1 MRKKYVSIALLL
13 LVGLLSGCAKQT
25 PTPKKQTLKVTA
37 TAYTSSKRETD
48 STPFLAAWKNKLKP
62 GIKSIAVSR
71 DLLALGLTNGAEVSI
86 DGLEGKY
93 KVLDKM
99 NKRWE
104 KKIDIYMGLNRKKA
118 INWGKQT
125 VTIRWEDKPLKT
137 PKREK
142 ESLSLVKLPK
152 EVKTKDTQTL

>member
-1 MRKKYVSIALLL
+1 MKKRYSFILFPLSMYL
-13 LVGLLSGCAKQT
+13 FSGCSQVSKEQC
-25 PTPKKQTLKVTA
+25 LEVTA

-48 STPFLAAWKNKLKP
+48 STPFLAAWNNRLKP
-62 GIKSIAVSR
+62 GMKCIAVSR
-71 DLLALGLTNGAEVSI
+71 DLLPMGIGNGTEVTI

-118 INWGKQT
+118 LEWGRQS
-125 VTIRWEDKPLKT
+125 VTIRW
-137 PKREK
+137 
-142 ESLSLVKLPK
+142 VPK
-152 EVKTKDTQTL
+152 EEEEKHTLTLLDYASELLTEEKDKKTL